1 MKRISNFEALFLA
14 AAAVATF
21 ASYASAAST
30 DLRVRA
36 APQPAAVV
44 QAAPA
49 GQMQVV
55 VIKGQRLSAAQKAA
69 L

>member
-21 ASYASAAST
+21 ASYASA
-30 DLRVRA
+30 DVPVRA
-36 APQPAAVV
+36 AMQPAAVV

>member
-30 DLRVRA
+30 DLPVHA
-36 APQPAAVV
+36 ALQPAAVV

>member
-21 ASYASAAST
+21 ASYASA
-30 DLRVRA
+30 DVPVRA
-36 APQPAAVV
+36 AMQPADVV